1 MQSADDFRFASHQ
14 LLRALDASTIE
25 MMKLVAISAMGTAE
39 WFDVVRLH
47 QASFTALHL
56 HLHLQD
62 SGQIPDSFAQGVG

>member
-1 MQSADDFRFASHQ
+1 MQSPDDFRFASHQ
-14 LLRALDASTIE
+14 LLLALDASTIE

-56 HLHLQD
+56 HLQD
-62 SGQIPDSFAQGVG
+62 SGEVADSFAQSGG

>member
-14 LLRALDASTIE
+14 LLLALDASTIE

-56 HLHLQD
+56 HLQHSEQAA
-62 SGQIPDSFAQGVG
+62 I